1 MTTTRSATLM
11 CGRFDLDLSR
21 PRVMAIVNLTPDSF
35 SGDGLGNNLDRA
47 LAQARQALDDG
58 ADLLDVGGESSRPGA
73 EPVSEQEE
81 IDRVMP
87 LVERLVEWSVPVSVD
102 TVKPGVMRAALAAGA
117 DLIND
122 INAFRAEGAV
132 EAVRAGR
139 AALCVMHMR
148 GQPRTMQVEPHYDD
162 VMAEVGTFLD
172 ERARVL
178 LAAGV
183 AAERIVFDPGF
194 GFGKTLE
201 HNLSLLRSLDRF
213 ATSGYPVLAGMS
225 RKSMLGQITGRP
237 VGERGAASVAAAL
250 LAVQGGARIV
260 RVHDVAATRDAL
272 AVWEALRGGDV
283 AGVQSACAPG
293 R

>member
-102 TVKPGVMRAALAAGA
+102 TVKPGVMRAALSAGA